1 MPRRALDPARAL
13 RDRREGAEEED
24 DAMAVPILTTPRLA
38 IPRLGLGTWPM
49 RGAEAQRAVESALAL
64 GYRHIDTAAMYGNE
78 EAVGAAIAASG
89 LGREEIFLTTK
100 VWWTDLAPDA
110 LRASAEASLER
121 LRTPHADL
129 ILIHWPAKGMDL
141 PASLEALARLQADGL
156 ARAVGVSNFPPGLLR
171 RALDLAIAPLAAL
184 QVECHVYLWQES
196 LAALCRA
203 HGLAMTAY
211 SPIAKGQVNDDP
223 VLQRIAARHGA
234 SPVQVA
240 LAWLLAQEN
249 LVAIPKSAR
258 PEGQRENLAAA
269 ALRLDAEDMAAIAA
283 LPKDRR
289 FVNPDFAPDWTA

>member
-1 MPRRALDPARAL
+1 MST
-13 RDRREGAEEED
+13 
-24 DAMAVPILTTPRLA
+24 PILTTPRLS

-49 RGAEAQRAVESALAL
+49 RGAEAQRAVETAIAQ

-78 EAVGAAIAASG
+78 DAVGAGIAASG
-89 LGREEIFLTTK
+89 IRREDIFLTTK
-100 VWWTDLAPDA
+100 VWWTELAPDS

-121 LRTPHADL
+121 LGMAHADL
-129 ILIHWPAKGMDL
+129 VLIHWPAPGMDL
-141 PASLEALARLQADGL
+141 PAALAALARLQTDGL

-171 RALDLAIAPLAAL
+171 RALDLGIAPIACL
-184 QVECHVYLWQES
+184 QVECHAYLWQEP

-211 SPIAKGQVNDDP
+211 SPIAKGAVNEDP
-223 VLQRIAARHGA
+223 AMRRIAAKHGA
-234 SPVQVA
+234 TPVQVA

-258 PEGQRENLAAA
+258 PEGQAENLAAA
-269 ALRLDAEDMAAIAA
+269 ALRLDGEDLAAIAA

-289 FVNPDFAPDWTA
+289 FVNPDFAPDWAA

>member
-1 MPRRALDPARAL
+1 MS
-13 RDRREGAEEED
+13 
-24 DAMAVPILTTPRLA
+24 VPILETRHLR

-49 RGAEAQRAVESALAL
+49 RGAEAQRAVESAIAL

-78 EAVGAAIAASG
+78 DAVGAGIAASG
-89 LGREEIFLTTK
+89 VPREDIFLTTK

-110 LRASAEASLER
+110 LRASAEASLDR
-121 LRTPHADL
+121 LDTPYADL
-129 ILIHWPAKGMDL
+129 VLIHWPAKGMDL
-141 PASLEALARLQADGL
+141 AASLEALARLQRDRL
-156 ARAVGVSNFPPGLLR
+156 ARAVGVSNFPPVLLKQ
-171 RALDLAIAPLAAL
+171 ALDLAIAPIAAL
-184 QVECHVYLWQES
+184 QVECHVCLWQER
-196 LAALCRA
+196 LAALVRQ

-211 SPIAKGQVNDDP
+211 SPIAKGQVNEDP
-223 VLQRIAARHGA
+223 VMRRIAARHGA
-234 SPVQVA
+234 TPVQVA

-269 ALRLDAEDMAAIAA
+269 GLRLDGEDMAAIAG